1 MKYLA
6 RMVDETIRPTDIVA
20 RFGGEEFV
28 ILLPETGM
36 DEAVAVMTRL
46 QRNLTKKFFLHNNE
60 RLLMTFSA
68 GVAQRIPG
76 EIQDAVVARADKALY
91 IAKQTGKNRVL
102 AAE

>member
-1 MKYLA
+1 
-6 RMVDETIRPTDIVA
+6 MVDETVRPTDIVA

-28 ILLPETGM
+28 ILLPETGI

-68 GVAQRIPG
+68 GVAQRMP
-76 EIQDAVVARADKALY
+76 EETQDAVLERADKALY
-91 IAKQTGKNRVL
+91 VVKQTGKNRVL